1 MKLPAVL
8 LILLLI
14 SGCQSPVPASLS
26 APGTLPVYSVHAR
39 SQSTRIKMVI
49 LHYTAEDN
57 ARSLQ
62 ILTQGPVSAH
72 YLITSPTPETPTQVY
87 QLVAESQ
94 AAWHAGISGWQGQT
108 SLNSVSIG
116 IELVNPGYHR
126 DGTVSQCSSF
136 SPAQIHALEQLL
148 RQLVARYQLSP
159 QQILG
164 HSDVSPGRKQDPG
177 PCFPWQALAKDGFG
191 AWPDPVLVRT
201 ALGGRSPWQAS
212 DPQVLGHLLRR
223 FGYPLPVGADPE
235 QQQAVFRAFQMHFRP
250 ALISGR
256 ADAGSEAIAKA
267 LVEQYRP
274 AEPGADSL

>member
-1 MKLPAVL
+1 
-8 LILLLI
+8 
-14 SGCQSPVPASLS
+14 
-26 APGTLPVYSVHAR
+26 
-39 SQSTRIKMVI
+39 MVI

-57 ARSLQ
+57 ARSRQ
-62 ILTQGPVSAH
+62 ILTQGQVSAH
-72 YLITSPTPETPTQVY
+72 YLITSPTPKTPARVY
-87 QLVAESQ
+87 QLVAESR
-94 AAWHAGISGWQGQT
+94 AAWHAGISSWQGQT

-116 IELVNPGYHR
+116 IELVNPGYYRH
-126 DGTVSQCSSF
+126 GTLSQCSSF
-136 SPAQIHALEQLL
+136 APSQIRALEQLL
-148 RQLVARYQLSP
+148 RQIVARYQLSP

-191 AWPDPVLVRT
+191 AWPDPARVSA

-223 FGYPLPVGADPE
+223 FGYPLPVGAATE
-235 QQQAVFRAFQMHFRP
+235 QQQAVFSAFQMHFRP
-250 ALISGR
+250 ARISGR
-256 ADAGSEAIAKA
+256 ADAGSEAIAQA